1 MYGDQMYGSPPSM
14 YGDYAG
20 YPAAVQVQPVGVG
33 GVGEE
38 DWGRAP
44 VGGEFFSLIIDYYYL
59 TNIDQYISIYQYISN
74 ISNFEYF
81 LEPYKIFFKYFE
93 HCIFEYF
100 EYFKFLPIPY

>member
-59 TNIDQYISIYQYISN
+59 IIDISN

-81 LEPYKIFFKYFE
+81 LEPYKIFFKYFK
-93 HCIFEYF
+93 HWIFEYF
-100 EYFKFLPIPY
+100 EYFKFLPIPEPY